1 MTTIRHGNTSHTI
14 RSCVL
19 ENGEYKLASWVAAKS
34 STSFSSTDHSESCAA
49 ESAQDIVLG
58 VILEST
64 SLQFPLRKNHGFR
77 YQAHVTVCADAG
89 TGDRL
94 GVSRHH
100 GQQLRVPFEGS
111 CLIEAYG
118 TASST
123 MSMMSLSGNQI
134 MKLIF
139 ITFLAILLPCV
150 GIVRVWSH
158 RGWILDNIVAREVQL
173 SAN

>member
-1 MTTIRHGNTSHTI
+1 M
-14 RSCVL
+14 
-19 ENGEYKLASWVAAKS
+19 AAKS
-34 STSFSSTDHSESCAA
+34 STAFSSTDHSESCAA
-49 ESAQDIVLG
+49 ESAQDIVLR

-100 GQQLRVPFEGS
+100 GQQHRSLEGS
-111 CLIEAYG
+111 FPIIKAYG

-123 MSMMSLSGNQI
+123 MLMMTLSGNQI
-134 MKLIF
+134 MKLNFHHVSSYF
-139 ITFLAILLPCV
+139 ITLRWDCTCLISSWMKI
-150 GIVRVWSH
+150 G
-158 RGWILDNIVAREVQL
+158 
-173 SAN
+173 